1 MRLTYM
7 NPANTIV
14 EQGSVPN
21 NFTVAD
27 QKSRERALLARPARS
42 NHEGHAFFQISTINH
57 ALISMLLSSL
67 TALKR
72 NILIT

>member
-1 MRLTYM
+1 M